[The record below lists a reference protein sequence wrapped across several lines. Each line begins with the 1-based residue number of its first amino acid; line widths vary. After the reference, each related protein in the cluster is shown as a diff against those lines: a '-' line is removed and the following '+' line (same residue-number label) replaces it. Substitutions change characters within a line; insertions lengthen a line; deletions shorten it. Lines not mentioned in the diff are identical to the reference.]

1 MTANTVINNTFRNY
15 FERSAK
21 KCDLIKFL
29 GVPSN
34 QTLKKTGDVTIGVNL
49 EIFWMASSGPR
60 PPTKEVI
67 FCYFLKKKLGEKS
80 ASLEPLVGFLAF
92 VVRKLW
98 PKRNK

>member
-1 MTANTVINNTFRNY
+1 LKLKNFCYNFCNTVVLLVTANTVINNTFRNY

-49 EIFWMASSGPR
+49 EIFWMTSSGPG

-67 FCYFLKKKLGEKS
+67 FCYFL
-80 ASLEPLVGFLAF
+80 
-92 VVRKLW
+92 
-98 PKRNK
+98 